1 MSILVQKS
9 GLLATIQDL
18 GRNGFRRFGI
28 NPNGAMD
35 KQTVRLINILLGNDE
50 REAGLEM
57 HFPAPVLEFE
67 EDAIIALGGADFGA
81 KIDDKAIENWR
92 CVVVEKGSVLR
103 FEKQISGSR
112 AYLAIRGGF
121 AIEKWLESAGTNLLA
136 KIGGFNGRA
145 LRKDDRLSFNRQTKD
160 KGQKTKNKIS
170 YNLTANYQKSP
181 AKIRVIAGAEFESL
195 TAFSEQ
201 VFLKQIF
208 PICPE
213 SDRMGFRLNGEPL
226 YLIEERELIS
236 SAIDFGTIQLLP
248 DGQMIILM
256 ADHQTSGGYPRIAHV
271 SSADLPILA
280 QLNPNDEVSFELIS
294 LIEAEDLLLEFERD
308 ILWLKIGCKYAFR

>member
-28 NPNGAMD
+28 NQSGAMD
-35 KQTVRLINILLGNDE
+35 KQAARLINILLGNVE
-50 REAGLEM
+50 SEAVLEM

-81 KIDDKAIENWR
+81 KLNDKAIENWR
-92 CVVVEKGSVLR
+92 CVLVEKGSVLR
-103 FEKQISGSR
+103 FEKQIFGSR
-112 AYLAIRGGF
+112 AYLAIKGGF
-121 AIEKWLESAGTNLLA
+121 AIEKWLESSSTNLPA
-136 KIGGFNGRA
+136 NVGGFKGRA
-145 LRKDDRLSFNRQTKD
+145 LNKGDKLSFNQRTKD
-160 KGQKTKNKIS
+160 KGQRTKNKIS
-170 YNLTANYQKSP
+170 RNLIPNYQKSV
-181 AKIRVIAGAEFESL
+181 AKIRVIPGAEFESL

-201 VFLKQIF
+201 VFLKQNFTIR
-208 PICPE
+208 PE
-213 SDRMGFRLNGEPL
+213 SDRMGFRLKGEPL

-236 SAIDFGTIQLLP
+236 SAINFGTIQLLP
-248 DGQMIILM
+248 DGQMIVLM

-308 ILWLKIGCKYAFR
+308 IRWLKIGCKYAFR